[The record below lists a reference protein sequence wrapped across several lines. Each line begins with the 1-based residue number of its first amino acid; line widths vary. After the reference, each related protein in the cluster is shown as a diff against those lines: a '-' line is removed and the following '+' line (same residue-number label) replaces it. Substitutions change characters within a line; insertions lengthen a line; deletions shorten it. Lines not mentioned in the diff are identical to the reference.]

1 MATTTEPTNV
11 ELARSIRG
19 GDHWAIVVLCNRIK
33 PKTLTELQEH
43 VYGRRKMSKV
53 AFDRLADA
61 FDVYAPDL
69 YEQPIE
75 EYS

>member
-1 MATTTEPTNV
+1 MATTTELTNV
-11 ELARSIRG
+11 ELAQKIRS

-43 VYGRRKMSKV
+43 VYGARWMSKE

-61 FDVYAPDL
+61 FNVYAPDV
-69 YEQPIE
+69 YAQPIG